1 MRPKTE
7 LGNRTKVGCFI
18 DLKKAKI
25 GEGTKISH
33 LAYVGDAEVGKKVN
47 IGCGVITVNYDGVN
61 KHQTVIE
68 DDAFIGCNVNLV
80 APVTVEQGAYVAAGS
95 TITDDVPEKALAI
108 ARERQTNKSGYAD
121 KIKSKRVKK

>member
-1 MRPKTE
+1 M
-7 LGNRTKVGCFI
+7 
-18 DLKKAKI
+18 
-25 GEGTKISH
+25 
-33 LAYVGDAEVGKKVN
+33 
-47 IGCGVITVNYDGVN
+47 
-61 KHQTVIE
+61 
-68 DDAFIGCNVNLV
+68 NLV